1 MEVTGLAVGVVGL
14 AGLFSVCLDSL
25 SRFQTYRES
34 NSETHILETRFRAAR
49 ARFEQWGVSVGISN
63 GRLQSDHHLGLDNE
77 ETTHLIESILQIIAK
92 TICDESILQ
101 RTRTGPRFQ
110 SGQFGGLSQSRG
122 KRLKWALGGKES
134 RLEQV
139 DMFEKLVQQL
149 YNLIQPEDKNQ
160 SYEGLE
166 STAWVEDIRQML
178 SKIEEGMKFEM
189 QRDVLSWLG
198 KSAPNDKY
206 EDSLAKRVNTTCEWI
221 LERPTFQSWLSPVN
235 STEPHVLW
243 INGPAGF
250 GKTVLCA
257 HIVHYLSE
265 ALDTPVAHFFFT
277 SDHESRED
285 PFSTLIS
292 WLRQVA
298 AKMNDAFECIRRAFE
313 HEYPSEQASRKTLL
327 ELLKQVITAV
337 PGCVFI
343 ADGLDECSQ
352 LGNGDASVARFL
364 RDIMVAIAGADA
376 RLLLVSRDEPDIR
389 EALTEHQE
397 ILSEYRIDTNDVQA
411 DIAVF
416 SRSVVNRKL
425 WGKSDDLRA
434 AISKSMTDRCQ
445 GQFLWIKMQEESLRS
460 GMSKKRLH
468 EVVEN
473 MPSGL
478 DHIYDQNWNRIMNMS
493 DWDRD
498 RAFALLRWTAFTFIP
513 LTVYAAAEAV
523 LITQF
528 GDLDPDEYPENFD
541 NVYVKTEIVG
551 LCGPLLEIRDDP
563 DDLSSQR
570 RTLHIPHFSVHQY
583 IVDHLPVPA
592 WMQAN
597 RALDSEN
604 ERAQHTA
611 IAHVCVQYL
620 TLSQVWEKG
629 CYRYLCS
636 GSLLFYASYFWLRH
650 ARIAFMDNS
659 LVVLSKAFLSNESVQ
674 FKSFVNYLVEHQ
686 EIVTLK
692 VETIEPCLRPL
703 EHIFY
708 EGWVKMADHLIGDR
722 DVNEI
727 GALGRS
733 PIFSACYSGSVE
745 SGSPLTLVSDCGDA
759 AMAKVLFEHGAVSSL
774 FDPSHNGDLPLR
786 LAASSGHIE
795 LVKLFLDHGAE
806 RTLACPDR
814 TGNTTLHLVCRVT
827 GLEGIIRLLL
837 LQPGIGNLMLLE
849 NEDGNTP
856 VHVASEAGY
865 ALYVKLLLQ
874 YSESESHQHL
884 LWKRNKKLETPL
896 YVASSSGHAN
906 VVHELLN
913 FGAQATFSVLDEM
926 GQTPLFI
933 ASFNGHAEVVKVLL
947 ENGAD
952 PSIYALDSYNTN
964 PLWAASFGGSC
975 DTIKELLAHG
985 AAKTITTTGQGGE
998 TPLHAAATENHVEAL
1013 KLLLEVPGVSINQK
1027 TIYGFTP
1034 LFIAARNGYCDIV
1047 KLLLATD
1054 LVDINSKNW
1063 LGLTPLFAAV
1073 ANGHF
1078 HVTKL
1083 LLLEGVYLHSEIS
1096 IGRDLLWWAQRSGKV
1111 DLLQLLQTQENPIC
1125 PHVEPCNP
1133 LPDPFL
1139 VLEPLSHDAGTIPCE
1154 PDGGDFADSDDEF
1167 EVEQV
1172 SENRQRYLEGFYYPI
1187 CIGETLADRYRIE
1200 HKLGYGGFS
1209 TVWMAYD
1216 MLAKKDVALK
1226 IMTPEESNEHECKMQ
1241 TDIARSI
1248 HHDSHLILYE
1258 NTFRLRGSRVDYR
1271 VLVLPLQGP
1280 NLRDH
1285 IRQKPVAV
1293 RMSAAKQLL
1302 QAISRLLDSE
1312 IVHRPM
1318 NNSSVA
1324 AKYEQIG
1331 RPKKI
1336 RLDPDLWRAGELVM
1350 PMKAQESLIRDDVS
1364 LGDFRLA
1371 IKSCTPVS
1379 QKLQSPAIYCAPKRV
1394 HDQDPTFATDMW
1406 SYMCIFAEFYM
1417 GYALFYGSGNSSI
1430 VSCIVH
1436 SLGPLPTA
1444 WKGTYKA
1451 GGMDNDW
1458 WYDRDHQLDPTA
1470 SLEAKVAR
1478 LRPDVDTAE
1487 RELVL
1492 SILRKGL
1499 SYQPQDRL
1507 TARELLEDASFK
1519 ALMETYRV

>member
-611 IAHVCVQYL
+611 IAHVCVLYL

-745 SGSPLTLVSDCGDA
+745 SVRMLIERGADLSITDSRGCTCLHAAVRCGFEDIVGILLESNIKLSPQDHQGCTPLHYAAGFGHINCYQILLEQGADINIRDTWGGNALHHACLYAGHAEILRFILQNAPNNFSTDHYGRLGSPLTLVSDCGDA

-1154 PDGGDFADSDDEF
+1154 PGMFWCHVCTLSVQNDQNFLCTECNDCYLFLCSECFTRGFRLCPRSHTLVPYESDSDESDMS
-1167 EVEQV
+1167 V
-1172 SENRQRYLEGFYYPI
+1172 G
-1187 CIGETLADRYRIE
+1187 AD
-1200 HKLGYGGFS
+1200 LSVGS
-1209 TVWMAYD
+1209 
-1216 MLAKKDVALK
+1216 KD
-1226 IMTPEESNEHECKMQ
+1226 
-1241 TDIARSI
+1241 
-1248 HHDSHLILYE
+1248 
-1258 NTFRLRGSRVDYR
+1258 
-1271 VLVLPLQGP
+1271 LQ
-1280 NLRDH
+1280 L
-1285 IRQKPVAV
+1285 
-1293 RMSAAKQLL
+1293 
-1302 QAISRLLDSE
+1302 
-1312 IVHRPM
+1312 
-1318 NNSSVA
+1318 
-1324 AKYEQIG
+1324 
-1331 RPKKI
+1331 
-1336 RLDPDLWRAGELVM
+1336 
-1350 PMKAQESLIRDDVS
+1350 
-1364 LGDFRLA
+1364 
-1371 IKSCTPVS
+1371 
-1379 QKLQSPAIYCAPKRV
+1379 
-1394 HDQDPTFATDMW
+1394 
-1406 SYMCIFAEFYM
+1406 
-1417 GYALFYGSGNSSI
+1417 
-1430 VSCIVH
+1430 
-1436 SLGPLPTA
+1436 
-1444 WKGTYKA
+1444 
-1451 GGMDNDW
+1451 
-1458 WYDRDHQLDPTA
+1458 
-1470 SLEAKVAR
+1470 
-1478 LRPDVDTAE
+1478 
-1487 RELVL
+1487 
-1492 SILRKGL
+1492 
-1499 SYQPQDRL
+1499 
-1507 TARELLEDASFK
+1507 
-1519 ALMETYRV
+1519 